1 MATVIEPARRPPAV
15 EGNEGDNRVLECAV
29 GAAAHFLVTGDRGHL
44 LPPGTHHGVA
54 IANAPRFLSS
64 LEALE

>member
-1 MATVIEPARRPPAV
+1 MSAR
-15 EGNEGDNRVLECAV
+15 
-29 GAAAHFLVTGDRGHL
+29 GAHRQLSYIS
-44 LPPGTHHGVA
+44 P